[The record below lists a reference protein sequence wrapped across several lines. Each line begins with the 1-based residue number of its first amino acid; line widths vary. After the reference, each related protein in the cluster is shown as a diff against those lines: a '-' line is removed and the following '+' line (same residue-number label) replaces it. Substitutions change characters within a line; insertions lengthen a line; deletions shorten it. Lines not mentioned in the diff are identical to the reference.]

1 MIQHLA
7 SLPILLPM
15 LTAVILL
22 LPPCGKSVKIRRIVS
37 SVMAIIT
44 FVVSALLLMHVH
56 YTGINVYA
64 IGNWSA
70 PFGIV
75 LVADMLSTLLVALT
89 SFLGLGA
96 ILYGS
101 AGDDEKG
108 SFFHPLV
115 HFLVLGVNG
124 AFLTG
129 DLFNLFV
136 FFEVLLIA
144 SYALLMHAGDKQNTR
159 AALQYVILNLVGS
172 SIFLIGLGILY
183 GVLGTLNI
191 ADMAHKVS
199 LLTGDDVYLAKA
211 GGLLL
216 LVVFALKGALLPLHL
231 WLPNT
236 YASAKPVVAALFA
249 IMTKVGVYAM
259 LRVYTVVFGEQAGA
273 LEHVAQPWLWG
284 LAIATI
290 IVGAIGVIASQDLR
304 KLTANLVLV
313 SVGTLVALVAL
324 QNVNATAALLYYLV
338 HSTLVCAALFLL
350 ADLIATQ
357 RGKVADRLVAG
368 RSVKQPFLLGVCFII
383 AALTV
388 VGMPPLSGFVGKI
401 WILKATLNSEQ
412 ALLFWPVY
420 LVTSFALL
428 IALSRA
434 GTSLFWEC
442 KDKRSESAEY
452 KNARSLQVIVIIG
465 LLACSPLMV
474 IFGGPISEYMMAAA
488 TQLHDINGGIN
499 AVLKGG
505 M

>member
-1 MIQHLA
+1 MIHNLV

-15 LTAVILL
+15 LAAVILL
-22 LPPCGKSVKIRRIVS
+22 LPPCGKSVRIRRIVS
-37 SVMAIIT
+37 SLMGIIT
-44 FVVSALLLMHVH
+44 FIVSLLLLIHIKD
-56 YTGINVYA
+56 TGMSVYA

-75 LVADMLSTLLVALT
+75 LVGDMLSTLLVSLT
-89 SFLGLGA
+89 SFLGMGVV
-96 ILYGS
+96 LYGC

-115 HFLVLGVNG
+115 HFLILGVNG

-129 DLFNLFV
+129 DLFNVFV

-159 AALQYVILNLVGS
+159 AALQYVILNLIGS
-172 SIFLIGLGILY
+172 SVFLIGLGILY

-191 ADMAHKVS
+191 ADMARKVP

-216 LVVFALKGALLPLHL
+216 LVVFSLKSALLPLHL

-249 IMTKVGVYAM
+249 ILSKVGVYAM
-259 LRVYTVVFGEQAGA
+259 LRVYTVIFGEQGGE
-273 LEHVAQPWLWG
+273 LEHMVQPWLWG

-290 IVGAIGVIASQDLR
+290 IIGAIGVMASQDLR

-313 SVGTLVALVAL
+313 SVGTLVALIAL
-324 QNVNATAALLYYLV
+324 QNIDASAALLYYLV

-350 ADLIATQ
+350 ADLISTQ

-368 RSVKQPFLLGVCFII
+368 RAVKQPFLLGACFIV
-383 AALTV
+383 AALSV
-388 VGMPPLSGFVGKI
+388 IGMPPLSGFVGKI
-401 WILKATLNSEQ
+401 WILKTTLSSGH
-412 ALLFWPVY
+412 ASLFWPVY
-420 LVTSFALL
+420 LITSLALL

-434 GTSLFWEC
+434 GTSLFWEG
-442 KDKRSESAEY
+442 KNQDSESNDHAD
-452 KNARSLQVIVIIG
+452 AHPLQVIVIIG
-465 LLACSPLMV
+465 LLACSPLLV
-474 IFGGPISEYMMAAA
+474 IFGGPVSEYMLGAA
-488 TQLHDINGGIN
+488 TQLHNISGTIHTVLGGS
-499 AVLKGG
+499 
-505 M
+505 

>member
-1 MIQHLA
+1 MIQHVA

-15 LTAVILL
+15 LAAVILL
-22 LPPCGKSVKIRRIVS
+22 LPPCGKNVQVRRIASCAVGILTFIS
-37 SVMAIIT
+37 SVI
-44 FVVSALLLMHVH
+44 LLMHVH
-56 YTGINVYA
+56 TTGINVYA
-64 IGNWSA
+64 IGSWSA

-75 LVADMLSTLLVALT
+75 LVADMLSTLLVTLT
-89 SFLGLGA
+89 SFLGLGV
-96 ILYGS
+96 IVYS
-101 AGDDEKG
+101 CAGDDEKG

-172 SIFLIGLGILY
+172 SVFLIGLGILY

-191 ADMAHKVS
+191 ADMAQKVS
-199 LLTGDDVYLAKA
+199 LLSGDDIYLAKA

-259 LRVYTVVFGEQAGA
+259 LRVYTVIFGEQAGE
-273 LEHVAQPWLWG
+273 LEHMAQPWLWG

-290 IVGAIGVIASQDLR
+290 VVGAIGVVASQDLR
-304 KLTANLVLV
+304 KLTANLVVV
-313 SVGTLVALVAL
+313 SVGTLVALIAL

-350 ADLIATQ
+350 ADLIAVQ
-357 RGKVADRLVAG
+357 RGKAADRLVGG
-368 RSVKQPFLLGVCFII
+368 RMVNQPFLLGACFII

-388 VGMPPLSGFVGKI
+388 VGMPPFSGFVGKI

-412 ALLFWPVY
+412 TFLFWLVY
-420 LVTSFALL
+420 LVSSFALL

-434 GTSLFWEC
+434 GTSLFWEH
-442 KDKRSESAEY
+442 KDKKTESADDV
-452 KNARSLQVIVIIG
+452 NAHPLQVITIIS
-465 LLACSPLMV
+465 LLVCSPLLV
-474 IFGGPISEYMMAAA
+474 IFGGAVSDYMLAAA
-488 TQLHDINGGIN
+488 IELHDITGGIN
-499 AVLKGG
+499 AVLRGG
-505 M
+505 S